1 MAGKNAL
8 RGIVAVLAALA
19 AAGVSPATTASGQA
33 RRPETPRSVRLYVF
47 DGGTLQSDPAR
58 YRLTKEDV
66 GTTEL
71 SVGAYLIVHPKGIL
85 MWDTGAVPDSDWTPT
100 GKPVPQRIVLP
111 DSQERF
117 VTITTPLG
125 AQLKAAGYSPA
136 DVTHLALSH
145 EHWDHTANAN
155 AFANATWLVRQVERD
170 AMFVPMPVG
179 AVRPATYASLRN
191 SKTVIVT
198 ADEHD
203 VFGDGTVILKAAAG
217 HTPGHQVL
225 YLKMAK
231 TGAVVLFRRSVSLP
245 SGADARPA
253 ADLRVQRSAD
263 ARRTD
268 GRRGVSQEDRRR
280 ALDST
285 QRGDAREAEEGAR
298 LLRVGS
304 PGRGAVRRQGRT
316 TCVSQRS
323 SRFSP

>member
-1 MAGKNAL
+1 MMAGKNAL

-33 RRPETPRSVRLYVF
+33 RRPETPRSVRLYVL

-85 MWDTGAVPDSDWTPT
+85 MWETGAVPDSDWTPT
-100 GKPVPQRIVLP
+100 GKPLPQRIVLP

-117 VTITTPLG
+117 VTIATPLV

-145 EHWDHTANAN
+145 EHWDHTAHAN
-155 AFANATWLVRQVERD
+155 AFANAAWLVRQVERD

-231 TGAVVLFRRSVSLP
+231 TGAVVLSGDLYHYPEERTLDRLPTFEFNEAQTRAARMSVEAFLKKT
-245 SGADARPA
+245 GAELWIQHNVATHAKLKKAP
-253 ADLRVQRSAD
+253 VYY
-263 ARRTD
+263 
-268 GRRGVSQEDRRR
+268 E
-280 ALDST
+280 
-285 QRGDAREAEEGAR
+285 
-298 LLRVGS
+298 
-304 PGRGAVRRQGRT
+304 
-316 TCVSQRS
+316 
-323 SRFSP
+323 

>member
-1 MAGKNAL
+1 MMAGKNAL
-8 RGIVAVLAALA
+8 RGSVAVLAALA
-19 AAGVSPATTASGQA
+19 AAGVSPATMASGQP
-33 RRPETPRSVRLYVF
+33 RRPETPRSVRLYVL

-85 MWDTGAVPDSDWTPT
+85 MWETGAVPDSDWTPT

-117 VTITTPLG
+117 VTITTPLA

-155 AFANATWLVRQVERD
+155 AFASATWLVRQVERD

-231 TGAVVLFRRSVSLP
+231 TGAVVLSGDLYHYPQERTLDRLP
-245 SGADARPA
+245 TFEFNEAQTRAARMAVEAFLKKTGAELWIQHNLATHAKLKKAPA
-253 ADLRVQRSAD
+253 YY
-263 ARRTD
+263 
-268 GRRGVSQEDRRR
+268 E
-280 ALDST
+280 
-285 QRGDAREAEEGAR
+285 
-298 LLRVGS
+298 
-304 PGRGAVRRQGRT
+304 
-316 TCVSQRS
+316 
-323 SRFSP
+323 